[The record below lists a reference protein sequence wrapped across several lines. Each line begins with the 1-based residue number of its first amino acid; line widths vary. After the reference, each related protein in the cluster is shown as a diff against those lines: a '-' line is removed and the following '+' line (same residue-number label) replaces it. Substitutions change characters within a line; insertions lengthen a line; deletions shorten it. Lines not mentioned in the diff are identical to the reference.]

1 MKELDFAQIGK
12 KIKEIRLS
20 KSLTQEALAN
30 ATNVN
35 VSHISNIERNRVKVS
50 LQLLVQICNALNVT
64 VDQILENEYNS
75 TISPA
80 EQEIINTIHGLGTEQ
95 QRILLKIARVL

>member
-12 KIKEIRLS
+12 RIKEIRLS

-35 VSHISNIERNRVKVS
+35 VSHISNIERNKVKVS
-50 LQLLVQICNALNVT
+50 LQLLVHISNALNVT
-64 VDQILENEYNS
+64 VDQLLENEYIS
-75 TISPA
+75 TTSPA
-80 EQEIINTIHGLGTEQ
+80 EQEIINAIHELDAEQ